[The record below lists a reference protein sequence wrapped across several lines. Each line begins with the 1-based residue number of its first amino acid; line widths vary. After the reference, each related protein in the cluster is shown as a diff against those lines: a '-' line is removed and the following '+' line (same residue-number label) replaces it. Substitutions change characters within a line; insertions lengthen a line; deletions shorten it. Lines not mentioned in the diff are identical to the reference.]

1 MSLSLGLHEV
11 LAGGLVGNPTFCKKE
26 RGKQHPSSLITLLIL
41 GIVIHY
47 VSFLPSERES
57 MPACQSAVTGRPRF
71 IARSVFWVSSC
82 PHPASERSFGLPS
95 CPQLAGLERKEATL
109 LAFGQAH
116 PKKLRPSLAQVLFTH
131 PPSSAGLAL
140 RSSHCVLGDS
150 LAPNFPGTSGEN
162 GFQGHFQFYSSG
174 KTFCVYLM
182 VCSHPWLL
190 VETAFCWQG
199 VGWAA
204 FRPPLLG
211 SHEPTD
217 QEFP

>member
-1 MSLSLGLHEV
+1 MYLFFLQREKACRRARALSR
-11 LAGGLVGNPTFCKKE
+11 AGRDL
-26 RGKQHPSSLITLLIL
+26 
-41 GIVIHY
+41 
-47 VSFLPSERES
+47 
-57 MPACQSAVTGRPRF
+57 
-71 IARSVFWVSSC
+71 
-82 PHPASERSFGLPS
+82 
-95 CPQLAGLERKEATL
+95 L
-109 LAFGQAH
+109 LALCFGFPPVLVQ
-116 PKKLRPSLAQVLFTH
+116 PLRVAWGCPVARHWRVWKGRRQPFWLLGRHSPTGLPSLAQVLFTH
-131 PPSSAGLAL
+131 PPGSAGLAL

-150 LAPNFPGTSGEN
+150 LAPNLPGTSGEN

-204 FRPPLLG
+204 FRPPLPG